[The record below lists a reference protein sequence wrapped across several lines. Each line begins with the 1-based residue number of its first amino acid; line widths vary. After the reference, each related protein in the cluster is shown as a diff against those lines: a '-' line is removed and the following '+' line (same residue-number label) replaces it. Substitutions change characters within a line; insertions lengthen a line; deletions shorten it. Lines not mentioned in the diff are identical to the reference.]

1 MYSEEDHSYHSHYSE
16 ENIYKLAYKYSNQT
30 FEDGEAHV
38 IDLDS
43 TLGYRVPFAKYMKD
57 TFHPDAPLANRDHDQ
72 LFRVVPADL
81 FLDYFA
87 SDRSHMV
94 SSYPNYKQKP
104 PAWPTIKGHKAET
117 EMNVEN
123 YISMEEQEAEYYG
136 KVMTLRDF
144 MEMGMGQQ

>member
-1 MYSEEDHSYHSHYSE
+1 M
-16 ENIYKLAYKYSNQT
+16 
-30 FEDGEAHV
+30 
-38 IDLDS
+38 
-43 TLGYRVPFAKYMKD
+43 
-57 TFHPDAPLANRDHDQ
+57 
-72 LFRVVPADL
+72 PADL

-87 SDRSHMV
+87 SDRSHMI

-117 EMNVEN
+117 EMNVEK